1 MFCSSCHERGTLI
14 LFTRK
19 IFLISS
25 TLCDLFNLAIR
36 VFHSS
41 LSQPPS
47 NSNKKKQKE
56 LKDPKMP
63 KQIPPRRRVVVDS
76 DEEMGP
82 KSARNGDSQ
91 AVRVSLSLSLSLSSR
106 ILTDIIALFST
117 SGLGVNINWALYP
130 TLSFLTGTSIWLSG
144 VNTQC
149 CLQSSLYP
157 IFTDNMGP
165 FVD

>member
-1 MFCSSCHERGTLI
+1 MSEIYYGLFHMHTARISNGDSVMFNKRDDRFFELDKEIEKDVFYSSCHERGTLI

-19 IFLISS
+19 IFIISS

-117 SGLGVNINWALYP
+117 SGLGVNIN
-130 TLSFLTGTSIWLSG
+130 
-144 VNTQC
+144 
-149 CLQSSLYP
+149 
-157 IFTDNMGP
+157 
-165 FVD
+165 

>member
-1 MFCSSCHERGTLI
+1 MTPVLHTARISNGDSVMFVNRVRETIGFLSSIKKYRKMFCSSCHERGTLI

-19 IFLISS
+19 IFIISS

-117 SGLGVNINWALYP
+117 SGLGVNIN
-130 TLSFLTGTSIWLSG
+130 
-144 VNTQC
+144 
-149 CLQSSLYP
+149 
-157 IFTDNMGP
+157 
-165 FVD
+165 

>member
-1 MFCSSCHERGTLI
+1 MFCSSWHERGTLI

-19 IFLISS
+19 IFIISS
-25 TLCDLFNLAIR
+25 TLCNLFNLAIR

-63 KQIPPRRRVVVDS
+63 KQTPPRRRVVVDS

-91 AVRVSLSLSLSLSSR
+91 AVRVSLSISLSFFSDSYWCNCTIFHFRPRGKHKLSTLSDSQFSDWDLD
-106 ILTDIIALFST
+106 LTVGCKIHNVVCWVHCILFSQ
-117 SGLGVNINWALYP
+117 I
-130 TLSFLTGTSIWLSG
+130 IWDRL
-144 VNTQC
+144 
-149 CLQSSLYP
+149 
-157 IFTDNMGP
+157 
-165 FVD
+165 

>member
-19 IFLISS
+19 IFIISS
-25 TLCDLFNLAIR
+25 ILCDLFNLAIR

-56 LKDPKMP
+56 QKDPKMP
-63 KQIPPRRRVVVDS
+63 KQIPPRRRVIVDS

-106 ILTDIIALFST
+106 ILTDIIALFSA
-117 SGLGVNINWALYP
+117 SGLGVNIN
-130 TLSFLTGTSIWLSG
+130 
-144 VNTQC
+144 
-149 CLQSSLYP
+149 
-157 IFTDNMGP
+157 
-165 FVD
+165 